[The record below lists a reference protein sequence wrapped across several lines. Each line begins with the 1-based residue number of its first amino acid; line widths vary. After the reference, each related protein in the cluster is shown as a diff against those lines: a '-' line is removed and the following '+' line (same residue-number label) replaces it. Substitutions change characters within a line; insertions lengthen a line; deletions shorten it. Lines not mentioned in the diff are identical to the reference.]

1 MTHSKFKLLIFFLT
15 GAALASCKK
24 DLVSYNKNPD
34 VITSVSPGFLLSDAL
49 LTTTGVNNNTGA
61 GVVGITGISESGN
74 IDARFNYCH
83 AFMQYGYS
91 SFWSGTAY
99 VYSDPIGASYW
110 GSLYQPVL
118 TDLTYLIPSIKN
130 QAQYATTYAA
140 ARIWRVFIF
149 QKLTDFY
156 GDIPYFQVGVQNEA
170 GTAETYTPVY
180 DHQQQIYSDLINEL
194 RQSMKLLETY
204 KSQTV
209 LGDQFYNGSATQWKK
224 LAASILL
231 RIGMRLVKVDPA
243 MAATLASEAVDDGVM
258 QSNADMPVLMHTSL
272 ISNGIY
278 TVLHDGVE
286 HFFLHQTLVT
296 HMQATADPRLQ
307 YYGAEYSDQVSRGG
321 VVKSNN
327 ASKYV
332 GSDFTG
338 GNSPNVRI
346 RADIFG
352 LTTTPFFDF
361 PYAEVELLQSEAIL
375 RGYIAGDANAHF
387 AAGVASSMQSLSL
400 LPGGAGVSTEQINTY
415 LANNPLNGTVEQ
427 QIAQVNTEF
436 WVAAFAFDADE
447 EWANWRRTGYPALVP
462 NPGSVS
468 KTIPRKMPYP
478 QSEFNLNSVNVNA
491 ALAAYGGQNT
501 FNPKARVWWD
511 PL

>member
-1 MTHSKFKLLIFFLT
+1 MATIKLKTLVLLVIV
-15 GAALASCKK
+15 LASCKK

-34 VITSVSPGFLLSDAL
+34 VINSVSPGLLLSDAL
-49 LTTTGVNNNTGA
+49 LTTTGVNNKGEA
-61 GVVGITGISESGN
+61 GVADVTGVAASGN
-74 IDARFNYCH
+74 FEARFNYCH

-99 VYSDPIGASYW
+99 LYSDPIASSYW
-110 GSLYQPVL
+110 ENFYRPVL
-118 TDLTYLIPSIKN
+118 NDLGYLIPSIRN

-140 ARIWRVFIF
+140 ARIWRVFVF

-156 GDIPYFQVGVQNEA
+156 GDIPYFQVGLQNEA

-180 DHQQQIYSDLINEL
+180 DHQQQIYADFVKEL
-194 RQSMKLLETY
+194 RESMRLLDTY
-204 KSQTV
+204 PSQTV
-209 LGDQFYNGSATQWKK
+209 LGDQFYNGSAAQWKK

-231 RIGMRLVKVDPA
+231 RIGMRLVKIDPVT
-243 MAATLASEAVDDGVM
+243 AATLANEAVNDGLM
-258 QSNADMPVLMHTSL
+258 QSNADMPVLRHTPL
-272 ISNGIY
+272 IFNGIY
-278 TVLHDGVE
+278 SILQDGVE
-286 HFFLHQTLVT
+286 HFFLHQTLVK

-307 YYGAEYSDQVSRGG
+307 YYGGEYSDEISRYG
-321 VVKSNN
+321 VDTSNN
-327 ASKYV
+327 SSTYV

-338 GNSPNVRI
+338 GNAPNVRI

-361 PYAEVELLQSEAIL
+361 PYAEVELLQAEAIL
-375 RGYIAGDANAHF
+375 RGYIAGDTNAHF
-387 AAGVASSMQSLSL
+387 AAGVAASMQSLSL
-400 LPGGAGVSTEQINTY
+400 LPGGAIVSTEQINTY
-415 LANNPLNGTVEQ
+415 LANHPLNGTVEQ

-462 NPGSVS
+462 NPGSLS

-478 QSEFNLNSVNVNA
+478 ESEFNLNGVNANA
-491 ALAAYGGQNT
+491 ALAVYGGQNT